1 MAKVLKEIGTG
12 RCFSRSHRWNEIEYT
27 VIAPNN
33 RNAAYAD
40 NFGKGEKKLFLTYIR
55 YLGKVIPLNK
65 FSDLPKA
72 IRLDGNVMLTRMDQE
87 SGLYLEFNPD
97 KQHVRVYMEVPNE
110 D

>member
-1 MAKVLKEIGTG
+1 MAKVLKEIGTD
-12 RCFSRSHRWNEIEYT
+12 RCFSRSKRWNEIEYT

-40 NFGKGEKKLFLTYIR
+40 NFDKGEKKLFLTYIR
-55 YLGKVIPLNK
+55 YLGKVTPLNK
-65 FSDLPKA
+65 FSEIPNP
-72 IRLDGNVMLTRMDQE
+72 IRLEGNVTLTRMDQE
-87 SGLYLEFNPD
+87 TGLYLEFTPD